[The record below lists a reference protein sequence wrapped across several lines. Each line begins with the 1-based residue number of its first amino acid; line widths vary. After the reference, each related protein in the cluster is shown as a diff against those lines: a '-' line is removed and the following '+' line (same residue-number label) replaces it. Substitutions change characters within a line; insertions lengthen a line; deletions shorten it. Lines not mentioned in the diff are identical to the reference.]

1 MKYILITGK
10 NSYIGT
16 KLSEW
21 LLQYNNEYI
30 IDKISVRDNLWK
42 ESDWSGYDVVLN
54 VAGKAHQK
62 ETIEN
67 ENEYYAI
74 NRDLSISI
82 AQKAKSDGVKHFI
95 QLSTMSVFGVSEGI
109 IHRTT
114 PENPLSH
121 YGLSKLQADTEILK
135 LSAQS
140 FQIAIIRP
148 PMVYGSDSPGNYQK
162 LAKFATKVRVFPK
175 INNYR
180 SMIHID
186 NLTECIRLIIE
197 EELEGFFYPQNND
210 YVNTFE
216 LVYQIS
222 KVREARLLI
231 VPNFLNWT
239 RILSIIAPQ
248 AKKVFGNLIYEKS
261 MSNIFTEGNK
271 QLNYSIRSFEESVE
285 LTENEK

>member
-16 KLSEW
+16 KVSEW
-21 LLQYNNEYI
+21 LLQFNNEYI

-42 ESDWSGYDVVLN
+42 KSDWSKYDVVFN

-62 ETIEN
+62 ETVEN
-67 ENEYYAI
+67 KNEYYDI
-74 NRDLSISI
+74 NRNLSISI
-82 AQKAKSDGVKHFI
+82 AKKAKLDGVKHFI

-109 IHRTT
+109 ITRTT
-114 PENPLSH
+114 PEQPLSH
-121 YGLSKLQADTEILK
+121 YGISKLQADTEILK
-135 LSAQS
+135 LRESS
-140 FQIAIIRP
+140 FKIAIIRP

-162 LAKFATKVRVFPK
+162 LSKFATKVRVFPK

-186 NLTECIRLIIE
+186 NLTECVRIIINK
-197 EELEGFFYPQNND
+197 ELEGFFYPQNSD

-216 LVYQIS
+216 LVNQIS
-222 KVREARLLI
+222 KTRKINLL
-231 VPNFLNWT
+231 VLPNFLNWT
-239 RILSIIAPQ
+239 KLVSFIVPQ
-248 AKKVFGNLIYEKS
+248 AKKVFGNLIYDKS
-261 MSNIFTEGNK
+261 MSDIFIDGNK
-271 QLNYSIRSFEESVE
+271 HLNYTIRDFEESVK